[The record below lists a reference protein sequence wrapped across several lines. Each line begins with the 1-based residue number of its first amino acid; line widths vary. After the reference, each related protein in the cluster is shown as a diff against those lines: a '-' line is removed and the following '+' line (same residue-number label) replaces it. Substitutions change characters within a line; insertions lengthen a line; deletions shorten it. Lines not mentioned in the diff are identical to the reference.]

1 MKMLFQIRVQGEFM
15 IKMMMMAIVMMVM
28 RTLFQIRVQ
37 GGAETRR
44 CSCLEERGE
53 VSSKSSSY
61 SKMDSGSIS

>member
-1 MKMLFQIRVQGEFM
+1 
-15 IKMMMMAIVMMVM
+15 MMRRRRILLMSKFS
-28 RTLFQIRVQ
+28 FQIRVQ